1 MAVTMS
7 YADFLLILIMC
18 TERASIWPETEA
30 APLYL
35 CSGQLPRFKVRLPIS
50 LRTVSA
56 KAFTDK
62 PN

>member
-7 YADFLLILIMC
+7 YADFLLILITC

-35 CSGQLPRFKVRLPIS
+35 CSGQLLISKVRLPIS
-50 LRTVSA
+50 LRNAPA
-56 KAFTDK
+56 KAFSDK

>member
-7 YADFLLILIMC
+7 YAGFLLILIMC

-35 CSGQLPRFKVRLPIS
+35 CPGQLLISKVRLQFS
-50 LRTVSA
+50 LRTFSA
-56 KAFTDK
+56 KAFPDK